1 MFQEI
6 RLQIFFEWTQVA
18 QIPLAIIADENEIE
32 QDGEQ
37 NFVFNKVKG
46 YSNKKWLI
54 FPLDDLSKYQLKDRK
69 FNSGKRNEN

>member
-1 MFQEI
+1 MPPVESIEMIIPVQSI
-6 RLQIFFEWTQVA
+6 TGQIK
-18 QIPLAIIADENEIE
+18 IKKNNEIE